1 MKPDFFSPMTMGK
14 TAWRIAS
21 DDLSP
26 AFPRRSFSAPK
37 NRSGNIARP
46 LYRFL
51 SLRRH
56 ADITP
61 ISCLSVALSLTLIR
75 SAETI
80 PIDRC
85 GGPRLSP
92 IRF

>member
-37 NRSGNIARP
+37 NRSGNIAGHYTGFCHCAGTQISR
-46 LYRFL
+46 LY
-51 SLRRH
+51 H
-56 ADITP
+56 AF
-61 ISCLSVALSLTLIR
+61 R
-75 SAETI
+75 S
-80 PIDRC
+80 PF
-85 GGPRLSP
+85 PSP
-92 IRF
+92 